1 MKKIQARKVSEN
13 LFQLDGPIILE
24 ENRNSRRIFH
34 GQVAKGADGEWG
46 IRGWVVL
53 EKKGPLGWHEVENV
67 ETVSDLQGGELLKL
81 ELRTDH
87 VRKLYQGL
95 TALYEASEIVG
106 GTRRSAKLVVG
117 KAEELIHVPQEYKS
131 IIESLIAEKKGP
143 EFWNLLVELQPD
155 LAAHL
160 ADAEIQRNRRR
171 ALETFRE
178 HLDALDW
185 NEPAWEHFFND
196 HQWIFGYGLRY
207 QFLSQVQNQAN
218 YGGVSLSGKGT
229 QRGEFLMST
238 EAWQRFTVL
247 VEIKRPDSPIFAA
260 RSGQKPYRSGVP
272 GLNQEFIN
280 AVSQVQVNARTW
292 ALDGSR
298 READQETLRARS
310 TYTIAPR
317 SILVFGH
324 TKQLV
329 DTDHRN
335 SFELFRS
342 HLHRP
347 EIISFD
353 ELYHR
358 AKFIVEQSLTA
369 ALG

>member
-1 MKKIQARKVSEN
+1 VKKIQARKISDT
-13 LFQLDGPIILE
+13 LFELDQPLILE
-24 ENRNSRRIFH
+24 EKRNTRRIFH
-34 GQVAKGADGEWG
+34 GQVAKGTDGQWG
-46 IRGWVVL
+46 IRGWILL
-53 EKKGPLGWHEVENV
+53 EKRGRNGWRPADDAKKISEM
-67 ETVSDLQGGELLKL
+67 GAGELLKL
-81 ELRTDH
+81 ELRTEH
-87 VRKLYQGL
+87 VRKLFQGL
-95 TALYEASEIVG
+95 TALNDVAEIVG
-106 GTRRSAKLVVG
+106 VGNRSAKLLVG
-117 KAEELIHVPQEYKS
+117 RPEELVQVPQKYKS
-131 IIESLIAEKKGP
+131 IIEDLIKEHRAP
-143 EFWNLLVELQPD
+143 EFWDTLTKLHPD

-171 ALETFRE
+171 ALETFQQ

-185 NEPAWEHFFND
+185 NEPAWERFFND
-196 HQWIFGYGLRY
+196 NQWIFGYGLRY
-207 QFLSQVQNQAN
+207 QFLGLVQNQAN
-218 YGGVSLSGKGT
+218 YGGVSLTGRGT

-247 VEIKRPDSPIFAA
+247 VEIKRPDSQIFATKSDE
-260 RSGQKPYRSGVP
+260 RPYRSGVP
-272 GLNQEFIN
+272 GFEAGFVN

-292 ALDGSR
+292 ALQGSR
-298 READQETLRARS
+298 READQETLHAKS

-329 DTDHRN
+329 DADHRN

-353 ELYHR
+353 ELFHR
-358 AKFIVEQSLTA
+358 AKFIVEQRQ
-369 ALG
+369 GM

>member
-13 LFQLDGPIILE
+13 LFELDGPIILE

-34 GQVAKGADGEWG
+34 GQVAKGPDGEWG

-53 EKKGPLGWHEVENV
+53 EKKGPSGWHEAENV
-67 ETVSDLQGGELLKL
+67 QTVSDLQGGELLKL
-81 ELRTDH
+81 ELRTEH

-95 TALYEASEIVG
+95 TVLYEASEIVG
-106 GTRRSAKLVVG
+106 GARRSAKLVVG
-117 KAEELIHVPQEYKS
+117 KAEELVHVPQEYKS
-131 IIESLIAEKKGP
+131 IIESLIKEQKGP

-160 ADAEIQRNRRR
+160 ADAEIQRNRRS
-171 ALETFRE
+171 ALEVFKE

-185 NEPAWEHFFND
+185 NEPAWESFFRAN
-196 HQWIFGYGLRY
+196 QWIFGYGLRY
-207 QFLSQVQNQAN
+207 QFLSQLQNQAN
-218 YGGVSLSGKGT
+218 YGGADFTKKGG

-247 VEIKRPDSPIFAA
+247 VEIKRPDSLIFAKE
-260 RSGQKPYRSGVP
+260 SKSKPYRSGVP
-272 GLNQEFIN
+272 GFHSEFNN
-280 AVSQVQVNARTW
+280 AISQVQVNARTW
-292 ALDGSR
+292 AQEGSR
-298 READQETLRARS
+298 RERDQEMLQSKS

-317 SILVFGH
+317 SLLIFGH
-324 TKQLV
+324 MNQLIDV
-329 DTDHRN
+329 NHRN

-353 ELYHR
+353 ELYNR
-358 AKFIVEQSLTA
+358 AKFIVEQSKDI
-369 ALG
+369 